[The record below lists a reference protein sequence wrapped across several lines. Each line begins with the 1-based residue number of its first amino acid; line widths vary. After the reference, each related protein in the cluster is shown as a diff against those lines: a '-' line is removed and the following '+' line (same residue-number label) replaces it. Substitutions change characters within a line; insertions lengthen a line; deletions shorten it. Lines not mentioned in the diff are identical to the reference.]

1 MYVYSSQHSIICASI
16 YVDSKWFVFSLC
28 IAPHGALFYFFFL
41 FFFLLATTM
50 FFFFTRSLFWHL
62 CFSIFFSSCIFLL
75 YIFKQNGE
83 HVLEARYVLCKRE
96 IYVCVYMYNDGVRA
110 LVSCM
115 YLPLDTKL
123 LQTSLVAWKLTE
135 RNRKSGRRKQV
146 CSSNHLLY
154 HCDYVWVYVFNIY
167 VYNFSVSAF
176 ACSRRSFSIWPIWN
190 TYTDIQIL

>member
-1 MYVYSSQHSIICASI
+1 MLIPNDLYFHFA
-16 YVDSKWFVFSLC
+16 LLRM
-28 IAPHGALFYFFFL
+28 ALFSTSSSYFSSYWQQ
-41 FFFLLATTM
+41 
-50 FFFFTRSLFWHL
+50 R
-62 CFSIFFSSCIFLL
+62 CFFSSRVRYFDIFVSLFSFRRVFFYYTSLSKTESMCWRLGMYYASEKYMSVCTCIL
-75 YIFKQNGE
+75 
-83 HVLEARYVLCKRE
+83 
-96 IYVCVYMYNDGVRA
+96 YNDGVRA

-176 ACSRRSFSIWPIWN
+176 ACSRQSFSIWPIWN